1 MTVVAVLFAETVP
14 IVVADSLISSNS
26 PIPQKPTTPLTEQ
39 EQRPGVP
46 GFLPAGTARK
56 VWDLGNRMHFLY
68 SGRVDHARL
77 VMKHIWA
84 KTYGGV
90 ARYNTAMHKDVADR
104 VDREQ
109 LEVSFILLS
118 AEPDD
123 EVGHYYHG
131 QIAHCDVPSYGK
143 VLAIGAGAIG
153 LIEALLHR
161 PGRMLPEPT
170 KSSAIE
176 HMDAAL
182 LNSLQAV
189 SLLSQDYL
197 STDSVMASA
206 SSGGYFE
213 IIHPIS
219 LYIHEKQQQL
229 REILGDG
236 FAHVFL
242 EIDHG
247 MAWLRKIAL
256 SQASGDTNF
265 VVATRDE
272 AQIPAGKESIDIAAE
287 QLLKLEIHE
296 KRDDTLVLP
305 FDGSIPFNRVSHITL
320 HGRLK
325 YQNCPH
331 AVTARSVHVALSHSV
346 IDIEAHPG
354 GIRLTPSG
362 DNVIARLVA
371 RLVGTQCPHCAKQA

>member
-1 MTVVAVLFAETVP
+1 MTVVAVLFAETLP
-14 IVVADSLISSNS
+14 IIVADSLISSND
-26 PIPQKPTTPLTEQ
+26 PISAKPTTPLTER

-77 VMKHIWA
+77 VMEHIWA
-84 KTYGGV
+84 KTYGG
-90 ARYNTAMHKDVADR
+90 ATRYNASLHAEVADR
-104 VDREQ
+104 VRRDQ
-109 LEVSFILLS
+109 LEVSFIVLS
-118 AEPDD
+118 AELDD
-123 EVGHYYHG
+123 EVSHYYHG
-131 QIAHCDVPSYGK
+131 QIAQCDVPSYGK
-143 VLAIGAGAIG
+143 VIAIGAGAVG
-153 LIEALLHR
+153 LIEGLLLR
-161 PGRMLPEPT
+161 PGCVLPEPSA
-170 KSSAIE
+170 SSARE

-182 LNSLQAV
+182 LNALNAV

-197 STDSVMASA
+197 STDSVMAAA

-213 IIHPIS
+213 VIHPIS
-219 LYIHEKQQQL
+219 LYIPEKQQQL

-242 EIDHG
+242 EIDQG
-247 MAWLRKIAL
+247 LISLRKIVL

-265 VVATRDE
+265 VVATRDG
-272 AQIPAGKESIDIAAE
+272 AQVPINAESIDVTAE

-305 FDGSIPFNRVSHITL
+305 FDGSVPFHRISHITL

-331 AVTARSVHVALSHSV
+331 VATARSMHVALNHSV
-346 IDIEAHPG
+346 IEIGAHPG
-354 GIRLTPSG
+354 GMRITFPEA
-362 DNVIARLVA
+362 NVVDRLVA
-371 RLVGTQCPHCAKQA
+371 RLVATPCPRCVEPV